1 MYADKDAI
9 LDIKNVYN
17 LTEHVVDWFGLGTQL
32 EITDSRLKKIRLEND
47 TEDGRRREMI
57 VSWLYGDPEA
67 SWEKLSKALVRVD
80 HRVLADRIDREI
92 LPLLQ
97 CGRHFKA
104 ALSPRKFNHFEG
116 LKPRESA
123 MKNLAAD
130 DECYDA
136 NISNPPPPKIRK
148 RKPKSQDTDTNI
160 LMIKFG
166 ALSKPCKVHTGDPVI
181 CSNDQCAAILN
192 YHSKITKE
200 TGVEG
205 NVRLVCMK
213 CSSKKKGSVICI
225 QTNVE

>member
-67 SWEKLSKALVRVD
+67 SWGKLSKALVRVN

-97 CGRHFKA
+97 RGKHFKGKGSRA
-104 ALSPRKFNHFEG
+104 AGR
-116 LKPRESA
+116 
-123 MKNLAAD
+123 
-130 DECYDA
+130 
-136 NISNPPPPKIRK
+136 KIRYNYE
-148 RKPKSQDTDTNI
+148 Q
-160 LMIKFG
+160 
-166 ALSKPCKVHTGDPVI
+166 
-181 CSNDQCAAILN
+181 AAKL
-192 YHSKITKE
+192 YPFF
-200 TGVEG
+200 
-205 NVRLVCMK
+205 
-213 CSSKKKGSVICI
+213 
-225 QTNVE
+225 